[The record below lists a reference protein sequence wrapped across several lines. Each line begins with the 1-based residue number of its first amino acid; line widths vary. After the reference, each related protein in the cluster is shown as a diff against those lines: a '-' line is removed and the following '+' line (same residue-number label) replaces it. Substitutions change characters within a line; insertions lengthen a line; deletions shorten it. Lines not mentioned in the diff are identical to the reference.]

1 VSASLNG
8 SKARGVLP
16 ALSLPQPRLT
26 VVPRPVRQAP
36 RLPFVALVV
45 AVLTAGLVG
54 LLLLNTGM
62 ERGTY
67 TVTALRSQVAA
78 LGMKHQALQLQV
90 AALQDPQQVAEK
102 ALRLGMVPNGSP
114 AFISLGTGKVTG
126 ISVPGWAGNR
136 VDIGS
141 FVGPRVERLAKTRPI
156 VGGEANS
163 AGVTAVRPSHAEKKT
178 KGTDTAPTSPANAH

>member
-1 VSASLNG
+1 MSASLSG
-8 SKARGVLP
+8 SKARGLSPLLPLP
-16 ALSLPQPRLT
+16 APRLT
-26 VVPRPVRQAP
+26 VVPRPVRHAP

-67 TVTALRSQVAA
+67 TVTALRSRVAA
-78 LGMKHQALQLQV
+78 LEMDHQALQLQV
-90 AALQDPQQVAEK
+90 AALQDPQQAAEK

-114 AFISLGTGKVTG
+114 AFISLATGKVTG
-126 ISVPGWAGNR
+126 VSVPGLAGNR
-136 VDIGS
+136 VDLGS
-141 FVGPRVERLAKTRPI
+141 FVGPRVERLAKTMPI

-163 AGVTAVRPSHAEKKT
+163 ASVTVVRPPRGKNTT
-178 KGTDTAPTSPANAH
+178 KGPDTAPTSPAKAH